1 LWTIRRPAMAY
12 ILPVGAF
19 ASGSGSNSG
28 SSSGTNNRALN
39 RFTEAQVEGALSI
52 LEQEAGLSEET
63 MSTLRLAV
71 ESGLSRRRAHDDM
84 SAQHVSAQQ
93 QAAALGGGFPMFSFL
108 TSQQMTQQLAGM
120 VGMSFGMVQAAEV
133 PAQAAQAAQT
143 HACGPHALAQAAF
156 PAAPHPGSVLTHG
169 GVGGTPAAPGLDSK
183 AYGMKPRSVK
193 PSSSKRQQLT
203 VEEAAEIY
211 LLRPRRGERSGG
223 MMHCRTLAPK
233 YGVTPKTI
241 RDVWSGRTWAEATR
255 HLWTPEEIAQ
265 RKRMQSERSNA
276 KTESQSC
283 SDDLETDL
291 EGSAS
296 QSKMSKR
303 PKQAADKSAAC
314 AYQKVGA
321 KTEDAGGAGGGAEEG
336 VGGIR

>member
-1 LWTIRRPAMAY
+1 MTIRRPAMTY
-12 ILPVGAF
+12 NLPVGAF

-28 SSSGTNNRALN
+28 SSAVTNTRALN

-84 SAQHVSAQQ
+84 SVQQ
-93 QAAALGGGFPMFSFL
+93 QAAVLGGGFPMFSFL
-108 TSQQMTQQLAGM
+108 ASQQMTQHQLAGM

-133 PAQAAQAAQT
+133 PAQAAQAAQAAQT
-143 HACGPHALAQAAF
+143 HVCGPHALAHAAF
-156 PAAPHPGSVLTHG
+156 PAAPHSGSVLTHG
-169 GVGGTPAAPGLDSK
+169 GVGGTPAAQGLDSK

-276 KTESQSC
+276 KTESQSG

-291 EGSAS
+291 EGAAS
-296 QSKMSKR
+296 QPKMSKR
-303 PKQAADKSAAC
+303 PKQAADTSAAC
-314 AYQKVGA
+314 AYQKVGG
-321 KTEDAGGAGGGAEEG
+321 KTEGAGGAGGRAEEG

>member
-1 LWTIRRPAMAY
+1 MTIRRPAMTY
-12 ILPVGAF
+12 NLPVGAF

-28 SSSGTNNRALN
+28 SSAVTNTRALN

-71 ESGLSRRRAHDDM
+71 ESGLSRRRAHEDM
-84 SAQHVSAQQ
+84 SPQQLSAQQ
-93 QAAALGGGFPMFSFL
+93 QAAALVSGFPMFSFL
-108 TSQQMTQQLAGM
+108 ASQQMTQQQLSGM
-120 VGMSFGMVQAAEV
+120 VSMSFGMAHAAEV
-133 PAQAAQAAQT
+133 PAHAAQAAQT

-169 GVGGTPAAPGLDSK
+169 GVDGTPAAPGLDSK

-193 PSSSKRQQLT
+193 PASSKRQQLT

-265 RKRMQSERSNA
+265 RKRMQSERLNA
-276 KTESQSC
+276 KTESQSG
-283 SDDLETDL
+283 SDDLETDF
-291 EGSAS
+291 EGAAS
-296 QSKMSKR
+296 QPKMSKR
-303 PKQAADKSAAC
+303 PKQAADKSSAC
-314 AYQKVGA
+314 AYQKESA
-321 KTEDAGGAGGGAEEG
+321 KTEGAGGTHFTTPTTH
-336 VGGIR
+336 